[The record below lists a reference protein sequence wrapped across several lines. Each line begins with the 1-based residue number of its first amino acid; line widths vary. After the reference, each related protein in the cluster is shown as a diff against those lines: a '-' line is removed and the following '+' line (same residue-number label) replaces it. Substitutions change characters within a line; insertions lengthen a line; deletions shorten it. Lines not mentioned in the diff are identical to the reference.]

1 MITEKQK
8 KLSCLADRSTI
19 PEKLRYSHYYEYD
32 GALRA
37 YANRMMLLSFITAI
51 GFVTALSYAIYLRQ
65 QPPLVVRVDRD
76 GYSSVIGKKTILSR
90 PSSSKADAE
99 PTEFEKAAFV
109 RLFLD
114 RYLNFSPTS
123 VSPNWAEAL
132 NMMTKNLRDSAYTR
146 MQKENLVGKI
156 KDEHTRSEFELR
168 SLDPATAQPLSYS
181 VFGVRRIHRLR
192 DGAELVDK
200 VVSQFQIRLVVEG
213 RSEENPSGLLIGE
226 FWEKPIEGEARTP
239 AMNVSPLETVR
250 Q

>member
-1 MITEKQK
+1 MIPEKQK
-8 KLSCLADRSTI
+8 KPPRFADGSTSS
-19 PEKLRYSHYYEYD
+19 EKLRYSRYYEHD

-37 YANRMMLLSFITAI
+37 YANRMMLLSFVTAI
-51 GFVTALSYAIYLRQ
+51 GFVAALSYAIYLRQ
-65 QPPLVVRVDRD
+65 QPPLVVRVDGD
-76 GYSSVIGKKTILSR
+76 GYSSVISKKTILSR
-90 PSSSKADAE
+90 PSSSQADAE
-99 PTEFEKAAFV
+99 PTEFERAAFV

-123 VSPNWAEAL
+123 VSRNWADAL
-132 NMMTKNLRDSAYTR
+132 NLMTKNLRDSAYTR

-156 KDEHTRSEFELR
+156 KDERTRSEFELR
-168 SLDPATAQPLSYS
+168 SLDPATGQPLSYL
-181 VFGVRRIHRLR
+181 VFGVRRIHHLR
-192 DGAELVDK
+192 DGAEFVDK

>member
-1 MITEKQK
+1 MISEKHK
-8 KLSCLADRSTI
+8 KSPRLGERSTT
-19 PEKLRYSHYYEYD
+19 PEKLRYSRYYEYD

-51 GFVTALSYAIYLRQ
+51 GFVAVLSYAIYLRQ
-65 QPPLVVRVDRD
+65 QPPLIIRVNGD
-76 GYSSVIGKKTILSR
+76 GYSSVISKKTILSR
-90 PSSSKADAE
+90 PSSSQSDAE

-123 VSPNWAEAL
+123 VSRNWADAL
-132 NMMTKNLRDSAYTR
+132 NMMTKNLRDSAYAR
-146 MQKENLVGKI
+146 MQKDNLVGKV
-156 KDEHTRSEFELR
+156 KDDYTRSEFELR
-168 SLDPATAQPLSYS
+168 SLDPAPGQPLSYS
-181 VFGVRRIHRLR
+181 VFGVRRIHHLR

-200 VVSQFQIRLVVEG
+200 VVSQFHIRLAVQG

-239 AMNVSPLETVR
+239 AMDVSPLETVR
-250 Q
+250 H